1 MKEYEYAMK
10 GKDQLS
16 YVIANYIC
24 STCDVVLEDIRRNLS
39 RDGKSNARN
48 FYDFDDRSKLMMLE
62 SVQQQVLK
70 TLDREF

>member
-1 MKEYEYAMK
+1 M
-10 GKDQLS
+10 
-16 YVIANYIC
+16 
-24 STCDVVLEDIRRNLS
+24 LEDIRRNLS